1 MLPVECGVEHSPSL
15 TSHFLVTK
23 VPTKPPPNV
32 EEVRN
37 QFDHTLVRQ
46 LEEVGASSSP
56 LYASLVN
63 KWCAP
68 LRKLFQTRPVWTRA
82 SLLNQFTAAQARE
95 IHKWVP
101 IHTLYVFCDP
111 FTHRCD

>member
-1 MLPVECGVEHSPSL
+1 MVPRRSLSPRKELSAPIEYGVEHSPSL
-15 TSHFLVTK
+15 TFGFLVTK

-37 QFDHTLVRQ
+37 QFDQTLVRQ
-46 LEEVGASSSP
+46 LEEVGASSSQ

-63 KWCAP
+63 GVSP
-68 LRKLFQTRPVWTRA
+68 LCKLFQTRPVWTRA

-95 IHKWVP
+95 IHK
-101 IHTLYVFCDP
+101 
-111 FTHRCD
+111 